1 MRPPT
6 EPRPPSAPPG
16 PSTVRRGAVAA
27 APLLAALTLGALL
40 VPAPAPAEQ
49 GGGRKVAPQVLL
61 EGRFRGAEGLSFN
74 AEGRLF
80 MAADKALWEVRPDG
94 AVRKLAEFSSNLGL
108 AAIGERD
115 LLMCDFGPQV
125 RPQAG
130 ENADGVVW
138 RVTPEGETTRVA
150 TGIGDP
156 NAAVVLPDGSILV
169 SDDFTHHVYRVRRDG
184 EDDGAVSLF
193 TDAIP
198 FPNGLALAPDGS
210 ALYVA
215 RIFRRAPDGP
225 PPARF
230 QDFSDEVWRLPLD
243 DLRPAGEPEVIFRTG
258 GETGPDGL
266 ALDVEGRIYLSA
278 ARAGQLWRFDPAS
291 GEAELLADGL
301 PGLASLA
308 FGRGAFDPESLYAT
322 QIRGGRLLRFPVGAR
337 GAELHH

>member
-1 MRPPT
+1 MCLPSNLRHPAASRLSTPT
-6 EPRPPSAPPG
+6 ATGRLA
-16 PSTVRRGAVAA
+16 
-27 APLLAALTLGALL
+27 LLALGALL
-40 VPAPAPAEQ
+40 VAPPALAQPASSW
-49 GGGRKVAPQVLL
+49 RIAPQVLL
-61 EGRFRGAEGLSFN
+61 EGRFRSAEGLAFN

-94 AVRKLAEFSSNLGL
+94 AVRKLAEFASNLGL

-115 LLMCDFGPQV
+115 VLMCDFGPEV

-130 ENADGVVW
+130 DNADGVVW
-138 RVTPEGETTRVA
+138 RVTPEGEPTRVA
-150 TGIGDP
+150 DGIGDP
-156 NAAVVLPDGSILV
+156 NAAVVLPDGSFLV
-169 SDDFTHHVYRVRRDG
+169 SDDFTHDVYRVTPDG
-184 EDDGAVSLF
+184 EVALF
-193 TDAIP
+193 TDAVP

-225 PPARF
+225 PPARYR
-230 QDFSDEVWRLPLD
+230 DFSDEVWRLPLAD
-243 DLRPAGEPEVIFRTG
+243 YRPAGEPEVIFRTG

-266 ALDVEGRIYLSA
+266 AVDVEGRIYLSA
-278 ARAGQLWRFDPAS
+278 AREGQLWRFDPATEE
-291 GEAELLADGL
+291 GELLADGL

-308 FGRGAFDPESLYAT
+308 FGRGAFDPESLYAA